1 MTFFNLSE
9 DKDDKGEK
17 KKKDVSTQGK
27 DMENTERNPKAGR
40 TFLSPQLLSADS
52 AFTPQRE
59 QSVPRTALSGAAD
72 CPEAAAQ
79 ETNQPC

>member
-9 DKDDKGEK
+9 DKDDKGEKK

-40 TFLSPQLLSADS
+40 TFLSPQPLSADL
-52 AFTPQRE
+52 AFAPQRE
-59 QSVPRTALSGAAD
+59 
-72 CPEAAAQ
+72 
-79 ETNQPC
+79 